1 MTRLAVLGPQ
11 PRRGGV
17 HGFEG
22 FAFALPLGLLGLMS
36 GRPFKPFNRAISSR
50 CAITVRLRSETRP
63 NNSTTSAFN
72 SGAERPSMSGGGMP
86 TRNQNPTDLGI
97 PIIPA
102 RPDFCPCYG
111 RGEAVRLPNGSS
123 ALPHGRKALPSGR
136 ICFRARRET
145 LAL

>member
-1 MTRLAVLGPQ
+1 MTRLAVLGPP

-22 FAFALPLGLLGLMS
+22 FAFAMPLGLLGLMS

-102 RPDFCPCYG
+102 RPDFCPCY
-111 RGEAVRLPNGSS
+111 RKNLENSVFLENPIHAVSIAPFFFAFPTG
-123 ALPHGRKALPSGR
+123 
-136 ICFRARRET
+136 
-145 LAL
+145 